1 METTMEKTM
10 GSTIATRERLLA
22 MARVLEAARD
32 LEAAMTE
39 GDPLRGPTRAL
50 MDQLGARLV
59 TELELDPSRPYAPED
74 LLRMARERAEE
85 H

>member
-1 METTMEKTM
+1 METTM
-10 GSTIATRERLLA
+10 GSPLATRERWLA
-22 MARVLEAARD
+22 MARVLQAARD

-39 GDPLRGPTRAL
+39 GDPLRGPVRAL

-59 TELELDPSRPYAPED
+59 TELELDPGRPYAPEE
-74 LLRMARERAEE
+74 LVRVARERAEE